1 MTHDGNARNVAASL
15 KMTFGSFVEL
25 NGDGSRP
32 AEAFRILAELELDG
46 RRYAVLQS
54 EAMRKEGDIEV
65 FRIAGGGGE
74 GPELETVE
82 DDDEWE
88 RVAEA
93 YDDLQ
98 FGSDEMP

>member
-1 MTHDGNARNVAASL
+1 MTQDGSGRDRPPSL
-15 KMTFGSFVEL
+15 QDVYGEFVEL
-25 NGDGSRP
+25 DGSAGRTQTY
-32 AEAFRILAELELDG
+32 RIMAELEAEG

-65 FRIAGGGGE
+65 FRIAIAGADGRYQ
-74 GPELETVE
+74 LETVE

-88 RVAEA
+88 RVAEL

-98 FGSDEMP
+98 FGSDEVP